1 MSKSGIYADCI
12 ITDPPYMIN
21 YSSRRSK
28 DMDYRFKNTIR
39 NDNNRELIEQ
49 VMPLLNRI
57 LKKDGAIYM
66 FCNDRN
72 IDYFKREVEKY
83 FRFKNLIVWD
93 KAAHTAGDLKAQYAK
108 RYEFIIYANKGR
120 AKFNAGM
127 KRYEDI
133 WQFKRVAGK
142 SQIHQNQKPVELIE
156 RMIAQHTKKGELV
169 LDAFSGSG
177 TTAVAAIKTGRQ
189 FIGFEMDK
197 NYFEAGEKRIQEKT
211 KKEKEI

>member
-1 MSKSGIYADCI
+1 MYADCI
-12 ITDPPYMIN
+12 ITDLPYMIN

-28 DMDYRFKNTIR
+28 NGDYRFKKTIR
-39 NDNNRELIEQ
+39 NDNKRELIEQ
-49 VMPLLNRI
+49 VMPLLSGV

-72 IDYFKREVEKY
+72 IDYFKREAEKY
-83 FRFKNLIVWD
+83 FKMKNIIVWD
-93 KAAHTAGDLKAQYAK
+93 KQAHTAGDLRAQYGK

-133 WQFKRVAGK
+133 WQFRRVAGK
-142 SQIHQNQKPVELIE
+142 AQIHQNQKPVELIE
-156 RMIAQHTKKGELV
+156 RMIEQHTRKGELI

-189 FIGFEMDK
+189 YIGFEIDK
-197 NYFEAGEKRIQEKT
+197 NCFEAGKKRIQEIT
-211 KKEKEI
+211 KKDKEI